1 MARPLRIQY
10 DGAVYHVTSRGNKR
24 SSIFDDVTDRLTFL
38 DILHKVNRR
47 YNFHCHAY
55 CLMSNHY
62 HLLIET
68 PDGNL
73 SKGMRQLNG
82 VYSLGFNKR
91 HKTTGHVLQGR
102 YKAILIQRESH
113 LLEVCRYVVLNPVRA
128 KIVERPETWKWSS
141 YPSTAG
147 FQKSHPCLTREW
159 ILGQFAERKKT
170 AEGKYKEFVEAG
182 IGKDTIWRDVKGQT
196 LLGGDQFV
204 EGLIGYVRGY
214 EEIEEIPKSQ
224 RYINRPDLSTLFI
237 GENILDKRTR
247 NDVMVDAIHKH
258 GYSQKEIADHLDMHY
273 TSISRAVKKTLK
285 VKM

>member
-1 MARPLRIQY
+1 MARPLRIEY

-24 SSIFDDVTDRLTFL
+24 NSIFNDDTDRLTFL
-38 DILHKVNRR
+38 DILYKVNKR

-55 CLMSNHY
+55 CLMGNHY

-91 HKTTGHVLQGR
+91 HKTVGHVLQGR
-102 YKAILIQRESH
+102 YKAILIQRERH

-128 KIVERPETWKWSS
+128 KIVTGPEQWKWSS
-141 YPSTAG
+141 YRPTAG
-147 FQKSHPCLTREW
+147 FEKSHQCLEREW
-159 ILGQFAERKKT
+159 ILGQFARRKKT

-182 IGKDTIWRDVKGQT
+182 LGKDTIWNDIKGQT
-196 LLGGDQFV
+196 LLGEDDFV

-214 EEIEEIPKSQ
+214 EEVEEMPKSQ
-224 RYINRPDLSTLFI
+224 RYINRPELTTLFS
-237 GENILDKRTR
+237 ENIISDKRTR
-247 NDVMVDAIHKH
+247 NVMMVKAINKH
-258 GYSQKEIADHLDMHY
+258 GYSQKEIADHLEMHY
-273 TSISRAVKKTLK
+273 TSISRVVTKMLK